1 MYLCTMEN
9 KYKPLILPK
18 DSAFGR
24 KTYNPITLL
33 NWYLYDKYRDTSIGS
48 FLMKILDFLND
59 VGTGVKNLYF
69 WIPTIWKD
77 RNWDYSNIY
86 TILERKIYLQRKEIV
101 SSNRHMGVD
110 MDNRDMT
117 IVLNLIDKVKN
128 EYYCTEYF
136 DYNESTFD
144 FVEIDRKDEK
154 GGKLYEL
161 KSDIISENFEDYLNI
176 YKNSTRIVK
185 NKFKD
190 KESDKSIIPHRVGLH
205 NHIKAKKL
213 LFKILEQRID
223 YWWD

>member
-1 MYLCTMEN
+1 MEN

-59 VGTGVKNLYF
+59 VGVGLSNLYY

-77 RNWDYSNIY
+77 RNWDDTYIY
-86 TILERKIYLQRKEIV
+86 TVLERKIYLQREYLV
-101 SSNRHMGVD
+101 SNNRHSGVD
-110 MDNRDMT
+110 INNRDMT

-144 FVEIDRKDEK
+144 FVEIDRKDGK

>member
-1 MYLCTMEN
+1 MEN
-9 KYKPLILPK
+9 KYKPLIVPK
-18 DSAFGR
+18 NSSWDR
-24 KTYNPITLL
+24 KTYNPIKLL
-33 NWYLYDKYRDTSIGS
+33 NWYLYDKHRDTSIGR
-48 FLMKILDFLND
+48 FLMKILDSLND
-59 VGTGVKNLYF
+59 VGVGLSNLYY

-86 TILERKIYLQRKEIV
+86 TILERKIYLQREYIV
-101 SSNRHMGVD
+101 SNNRHTSVA

-144 FVEIDRKDEK
+144 FVEIDRVDEK

-161 KSDIISENFEDYLNI
+161 KSEIISENLDDYLNI

-190 KESDKSIIPHRVGLH
+190 EESDKTMIPHRVGTH
-205 NHIKAKKL
+205 NHTKAVKL
-213 LFKILEQRID
+213 LHKILEQKMSH
-223 YWWD
+223 WWD

>member
-1 MYLCTMEN
+1 MEN

-18 DSAFGR
+18 NTSWDR

-33 NWYLYDKYRDTSIGS
+33 NSYLYENYRNTSVGR

-77 RNWDYSNIY
+77 RNWDYANIY
-86 TILERKIYLQRKEIV
+86 TILERKIFLQRQYIV
-101 SSNRHMGVD
+101 SNNRHMDVAD
-110 MDNRDMT
+110 DNRYMT

-128 EYYCTEYF
+128 ESYLTEYF
-136 DYNESTFD
+136 DYNETTFD
-144 FVEIDRKDEK
+144 FVEIDRKDEN

-161 KSDIISENFEDYLNI
+161 KTDIISENFDDYLNI

-190 KESDKSIIPHRVGLH
+190 DDSDKSVIPHRVGLH
-205 NHIKAKKL
+205 NHIKAKRL
-213 LFKILEQRID
+213 LHKILEKKMSR
-223 YWWD
+223 WWD

>member
-1 MYLCTMEN
+1 MEN
-9 KYKPLILPK
+9 KYKPLIVPK
-18 DSAFGR
+18 DSSWDR
-24 KTYNPITLL
+24 KTYNPIKLL
-33 NWYLYDKYRDTSIGS
+33 NWYLYENYRYTSIGR

-69 WIPTIWKD
+69 WIPTIWND

-86 TILERKIYLQRKEIV
+86 TILERKIYLQREYIV
-101 SSNRHMGVD
+101 SNNRHTSVA

-144 FVEIDRKDEK
+144 FVEIDRVDEK

-161 KSDIISENFEDYLNI
+161 KSEIISENLDDYLNI

-190 KESDKSIIPHRVGLH
+190 EESDKTMIPHRVGTH
-205 NHIKAKKL
+205 NHTKAVKL
-213 LFKILEQRID
+213 LHKILEQKMAH
-223 YWWD
+223 WWD

>member
-1 MYLCTMEN
+1 MEN
-9 KYKPLILPK
+9 KYKPLIVPK
-18 DSAFGR
+18 NASWDR
-24 KTYNPITLL
+24 KTYNPIKLL
-33 NWYLYDKYRDTSIGS
+33 NWYLYENYRYTSVGR

-69 WIPTIWKD
+69 WIPTIWND
-77 RNWDYSNIY
+77 RNWDDVYIY
-86 TILERKIYLQRKEIV
+86 TVLERKIYLQREYIV
-101 SSNRHMGVD
+101 SNNRHTSVA

-161 KSDIISENFEDYLNI
+161 KSDIISENFDDYLNI
-176 YKNSTRIVK
+176 YKNSTRIVR

-190 KESDKSIIPHRVGLH
+190 DESDKSIVPHRVGLH

-213 LFKILEQRID
+213 LFKILERKMD